1 MVKSL
6 HWSKLKCL
14 TPFWFGRQFPNGQVS
29 REKDVIDM
37 NRSNVLPKFEIPAR
51 EILEITDDYRRSK
64 TLYES
69 ISEEWKEMVDAG
81 DDNKHKDDVN
91 WKFFT
96 EVKEHLVSTSPV
108 TCIDSHGDFVTY
120 GTEHG
125 AVGLLIA
132 GHSLNLRPHTNLV
145 SGLITDGSCILSS
158 SFDGTVRS
166 IDLDRGR
173 VPLEYNWDLFGD
185 FKHGVL
191 GMARRAEHSYIL
203 DCDKKLVILDLRK
216 KDTASLVDIKGVKSS
231 YPYQE
236 LRPSPINIEPINSN
250 LFSVCRNSSVSIW
263 DVRNMEKT
271 VWRLASNNLS
281 FAGWN
286 NDGTEFSV
294 CRNDKYWIFDVLGG
308 TPSQDRRC
316 QFSVPFTVKT
326 RSHENFSLDGSLWCP
341 WQSSLLFYVGKS
353 KQRMSS
359 KHFTTTTC
367 LSVFDTSKRYNTAN
381 CHQFCKPLHAA

>member
-1 MVKSL
+1 M
-6 HWSKLKCL
+6 
-14 TPFWFGRQFPNGQVS
+14 G
-29 REKDVIDM
+29 
-37 NRSNVLPKFEIPAR
+37 
-51 EILEITDDYRRSK
+51 
-64 TLYES
+64 
-69 ISEEWKEMVDAG
+69 
-81 DDNKHKDDVN
+81 
-91 WKFFT
+91 
-96 EVKEHLVSTSPV
+96 
-108 TCIDSHGDFVTY
+108 
-120 GTEHG
+120 
-125 AVGLLIA
+125 
-132 GHSLNLRPHTNLV
+132 TNLV
-145 SGLITDGSCILSS
+145 SGLITDGSSVLSS

-173 VPLEYNWDLFGD
+173 GPLEYNWDLFAE

-191 GMARRAEHSYIL
+191 GMARRAEHFYIL

-271 VWRLASNNLS
+271 VWRLDSNNLS

-308 TPSQDRRC
+308 IPSQDRRC

-353 KQRMSS
+353 KKRLSS
-359 KHFTTTTC
+359 KHSSTTTC
-367 LSVFDTSKRYNTAN
+367 LSAFDTAN
-381 CHQFCKPLHAA
+381 SGKFDGGDVDVDGDLDVDVQDTLGHFVVHCHQTRPLLVLGNTDGVGRIKLISSAV

>member
-1 MVKSL
+1 M
-6 HWSKLKCL
+6 
-14 TPFWFGRQFPNGQVS
+14 
-29 REKDVIDM
+29 
-37 NRSNVLPKFEIPAR
+37 
-51 EILEITDDYRRSK
+51 
-64 TLYES
+64 
-69 ISEEWKEMVDAG
+69 
-81 DDNKHKDDVN
+81 
-91 WKFFT
+91 
-96 EVKEHLVSTSPV
+96 VSTSPV

-145 SGLITDGSCILSS
+145 SGLNTDGSCILSS

-216 KDTASLVDIKGVKSS
+216 KDTASLMDIEGVGRP
-231 YPYQE
+231 YPYSD
-236 LRPSPINIEPINSN
+236 LRPTTIKVEPINSN
-250 LFSVCRNSSVSIW
+250 LFSVCRDTSVSVW

-271 VWRLASNNLS
+271 VWKLNSHSLS

-286 NDGTEFSV
+286 SDGTEFSV
-294 CRNDKYWIFDVLGG
+294 CRNDKYWIFDVQGG
-308 TPSQDRRC
+308 TPAKDRSC
-316 QFSVPFTVKT
+316 HFDVPNSIRTSG
-326 RSHENFSLDGSLWCP
+326 RENFSLDGSLWCP

-353 KQRMSS
+353 KKRLSS
-359 KHFTTTTC
+359 KHSSTTTC
-367 LSVFDTSKRYNTAN
+367 LSAFDTAN
-381 CHQFCKPLHAA
+381 R